1 MEAPQRWRR
10 VAEDERKG
18 SVMTRHTPSILAA
31 LVRAE
36 EAARKAYEFTPGSYT
51 YAALTAIQRALTLAG
66 YKADAS
72 K

>member
-10 VAEDERKG
+10 VAEGERKG

-36 EAARKAYEFTPGSYT
+36 ESALKAYEFTPGAYT
-51 YAALTAIQRALTLAG
+51 YAALTAIRRALKLIGATDGAE
-66 YKADAS
+66 
-72 K
+72 

>member
-1 MEAPQRWRR
+1 
-10 VAEDERKG
+10 
-18 SVMTRHTPSILAA
+18 MTRHTPSILAA

-36 EAARKAYEFTPGSYT
+36 EAARKAYEFPPGSYT